1 MLDILRNAPAAGAA
15 RTSSFAD
22 TSAGYNFFFLQTVKN
37 FAPVR
42 QRTCSDSLLP
52 FIKSSIPRSELVQ
65 SLPLLSSEIPSL
77 KSALTRDVKGETK
90 IVLEENR

>member
-1 MLDILRNAPAAGAA
+1 MLDILGNAPAAGAA

-22 TSAGYNFFFLQTVKN
+22 SADYNFFFLQNVKI

-77 KSALTRDVKGETK
+77 KSALTRDVNARQK
-90 IVLEENR
+90 

>member
-1 MLDILRNAPAAGAA
+1 MLDILRNAAAAGAA

-22 TSAGYNFFFLQTVKN
+22 TSADYNFFFLQNVKIL
-37 FAPVR
+37 APVR

-77 KSALTRDVKGETK
+77 KSALTRDVNARQK
-90 IVLEENR
+90 